1 MDFSEAYQF
10 TEATPSFSPD
20 GKFIAS
26 AVEARCVIRDS
37 ETLIVYHMF
46 SCMDKVK
53 HIEWSPTGKHVLCA
67 MYTRSVVQ
75 VWDVDDPSWTCKLDA
90 GPAGVFLALSSVPEQ
105 ALSKFKTPMCERRLG
120 SGSVVCIWR
129 RCSYCC

>member
-10 TEATPSFSPD
+10 TQPATPAFSPD
-20 GKFIAS
+20 GKFIAC

-75 VWDVDDPSWTCKLDA
+75 VWDVDDPAWTCKIDA
-90 GPAGVFLALSSVPEQ
+90 GPAGVFVSHSAARSNSSLKPFD
-105 ALSKFKTPMCERRLG
+105 S
-120 SGSVVCIWR
+120 
-129 RCSYCC
+129 